1 MSVERLKIKNL
12 DLINPK
18 NALLKNQKFN
28 DILILLRQKISEYP
42 ASYNLKLCQE
52 FLLYCCK
59 VVEEVVLKIDKINK
73 KEFVIDLFKAL
84 FSLNDPECKLLGISI
99 DFLHANNLISKV
111 KTTKRFLSF
120 FKKKV
125 SSVL

>member
-18 NALLKNQKFN
+18 NSLLKNQKFN
-28 DILILLRQKISEYP
+28 DILLLLRQKITEYP
-42 ASYNLKLCQE
+42 ATYNLKLCQE

-59 VVEEVVLKIDKINK
+59 VVEEVVFKIDKINK

-84 FSLNDPECKLLGISI
+84 FSLNDLECKLLGVSI

-111 KTTKRFLSF
+111 KTSKRFLSF